1 MVESG
6 KIQGTSQVEKPRLNN
21 KNALKEQLSE
31 GIVESEEIS
40 DKISGIQKFKEIA
53 KLSDVSPSALKN
65 EASSREN

>member
-40 DKISGIQKFKEIA
+40 DKISGI
-53 KLSDVSPSALKN
+53 
-65 EASSREN
+65 

>member
-1 MVESG
+1 MKEYNSLGSESSLQLDERECG

-40 DKISGIQKFKEIA
+40 DKISGI
-53 KLSDVSPSALKN
+53 
-65 EASSREN
+65 